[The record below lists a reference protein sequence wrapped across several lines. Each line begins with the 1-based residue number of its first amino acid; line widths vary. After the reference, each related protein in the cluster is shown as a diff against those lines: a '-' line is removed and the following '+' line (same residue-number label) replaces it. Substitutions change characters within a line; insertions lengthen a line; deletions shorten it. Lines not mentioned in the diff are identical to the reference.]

1 MIDRRDTVTRTPA
14 WWTDKHTSDWD
25 RVKGALER
33 DWEQTKA
40 DFSTNSGQKLN
51 QNAADTVKQSVGSE
65 PIPPLD
71 MKTRPTDPKVAEK
84 EAGKA
89 HKNMEKESVK
99 AAKTMSKARDDIAK
113 ENVKLDEKVG
123 DIREDLATQQ
133 STASDKKIA
142 DAQVKASGK
151 ILDAQDKAAGHIAK
165 AHAKIDGADAKRDEA
180 IATWHDAEQEVRY
193 GYSVRS
199 QYAANYKWDG
209 NLEGKLRGEW
219 DALDTGRSWAVSKTG
234 IRRGWDYAGK
244 KF

>member
-1 MIDRRDTVTRTPA
+1 MTDRMHTVTRTPA
-14 WWTDKHTSDWD
+14 WWTDKHTSAWD

-40 DFSTNSGQKLN
+40 NFLENSGQKLN

-71 MKTRPTDPKVAEK
+71 MKTRPPDPKVAEK
-84 EAGKA
+84 EEGKA
-89 HKNMEKESVK
+89 RKNMEKESVK
-99 AAKTMSKARDDIAK
+99 AAKTMSEARDDIAK
-113 ENVKLDEKVG
+113 ENVKLGEKVG
-123 DIREDLATQQ
+123 DVRKDLATQQ

-142 DAQVKASGK
+142 DAHVKASGK

-199 QYAANYKWDG
+199 RYPANSVWDD
-209 NLEGKLRGEW
+209 NLEE
-219 DALDTGRSWAVSKTG
+219 
-234 IRRGWDYAGK
+234 
-244 KF
+244 